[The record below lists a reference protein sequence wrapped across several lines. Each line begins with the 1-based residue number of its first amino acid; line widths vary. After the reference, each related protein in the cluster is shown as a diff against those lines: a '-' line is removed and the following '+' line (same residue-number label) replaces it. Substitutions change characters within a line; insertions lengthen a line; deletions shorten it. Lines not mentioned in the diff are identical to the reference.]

1 MSVFIYMDE
10 AAQQVSVQE
19 GVKVFADFLSVIP

>member
-10 AAQQVSVQE
+10 AAQQASVQE
-19 GVKVFADFLSVIP
+19 GVNVFADFLSVIP